1 MLKRKINV
9 FALLLIYLIIVI
21 AGCAGMNQQNPD
33 EMSPKEIAI
42 WANRNYEAQYEAY
55 LQDYEF
61 GRDHTVM
68 REALIRKCEL
78 LVNIYPVLLLYNEVL
93 LDEQLPGPALT
104 NELVRLIYEL
114 TGVY

>member
-9 FALLLIYLIIVI
+9 FALLLIYLTL
-21 AGCAGMNQQNPD
+21 AGCAGMTTQNPD

-61 GRDHTVM
+61 GREHTVM
-68 REALIRKCEL
+68 RQALIRKREL